1 MGFPKNFVWGAA
13 AASYQVEGAAFEDGK
28 GLSVWDMMSHWPGR
42 TWEENHGDVS
52 CDHYH
57 HYQKDVDL
65 MAEIGLQAYRLSISW
80 PRVLPEGI
88 GPVNKKG
95 LDFYDKLIDALLA
108 KKIEPWVTLFHWDY
122 PYALFCRGGWLNPD
136 SPDWFAEYSGV
147 IADRLSDRVTHWMTQ
162 NEPQCFIG
170 LGHQSGEH
178 APGLKLDFPQILQI
192 THHAL
197 LAHGKSVQVLRGR
210 AKAKP
215 LIGAAPVGVALIPA
229 SDSKA
234 DIEAARKRMFS
245 ITEKHYWN
253 NTWYADPMIFGRY
266 PEDGLAVFGKAVP
279 DFPATDMETIC
290 QPLDFYGANMYWSD
304 PVRATE
310 DGGSEVVPF
319 PTGPAVT
326 TMGWKVVP
334 ETLYWGPRFL
344 YERYKLPIVVTENGI
359 ANMDW
364 VHLDGKV
371 HDPQRIDYLRR
382 YLQQYRRAIEDG
394 VEGKGYFNWSVI
406 DNFEWA
412 HGYRQRFGLIY
423 VDYAIQ
429 KRILKVYAF
438 WYQEVIRSNGSII

>member
-1 MGFPKNFVWGAA
+1 
-13 AASYQVEGAAFEDGK
+13 
-28 GLSVWDMMSHWPGR
+28 
-42 TWEENHGDVS
+42 
-52 CDHYH
+52 
-57 HYQKDVDL
+57 
-65 MAEIGLQAYRLSISW
+65 
-80 PRVLPEGI
+80 
-88 GPVNKKG
+88 
-95 LDFYDKLIDALLA
+95 LLA

-178 APGLKLDFPQILQI
+178 APGLKLDFPQILQS

-197 LAHGKSVQVLRGR
+197 LAHGKSVQVLRSR

-423 VDYAIQ
+423 VDYASQ
-429 KRILKVYAF
+429 KRILKDSAF